1 MMPYVC
7 SSLYPH
13 DPPPTGKRHCLTPHQ
28 GQRSNLLDQH
38 SGRQRHDE
46 LPSPDR
52 IIVDV
57 SAPQFLATEDA
68 PVERRELFKGALA
81 AGLLAAPP
89 LFSQAAPATDVVIE
103 RPVSGKPHQGKVLAL
118 ITPHLDDG
126 PFFACGTVAK
136 LLSEGYTGF
145 FIRTSNDE
153 KDSYDLT
160 LGETVLANETDA
172 QAFVQACGL
181 KQVFDLGNR
190 NHRMDDLSRVELRAR
205 LIFLFRLLKIDTVFS
220 YDPWGHYEENPD
232 HYVTAQAVE
241 AACWMAAGHLDMPE
255 HFAAGLKPH
264 SVSEKYY
271 FARGPQLVNRVV
283 DIAPT
288 FETKLAC
295 LRSCRTMITH
305 MIKDLNASLVE
316 KKLQVPALSAAG
328 SDAIR
333 EFTKVALE
341 TSGSAIGHEFG
352 LDYAE
357 AFHYI
362 GPDRSMDDY
371 IARHAVSL

>member
-1 MMPYVC
+1 M
-7 SSLYPH
+7 
-13 DPPPTGKRHCLTPHQ
+13 
-28 GQRSNLLDQH
+28 
-38 SGRQRHDE
+38 
-46 LPSPDR
+46 
-52 IIVDV
+52 
-57 SAPQFLATEDA
+57 
-68 PVERRELFKGALA
+68 ERRDLLKGALA
-81 AGLLAAPP
+81 ASFLGAGQVQA
-89 LFSQAAPATDVVIE
+89 QAASAADMVIE
-103 RPVSGKPHQGKVLAL
+103 RPVSGEPHKGKVLAL

-136 LLSEGYTGF
+136 LLREGYTGY

-160 LGETVLANETDA
+160 LGETVLGNERDA
-172 QAFVQACGL
+172 RAFVTVCGL
-181 KQVFDLGNR
+181 KDMFDLGYR
-190 NHRMDDLSRVELRAR
+190 NHRMDDLARTEIRAR
-205 LIFLFRLLKIDTVFS
+205 LIFLFRLLKVDTIFS

-241 AACWMAAGHLDMPE
+241 AACWMSGGHLDMPE

-283 DIAPT
+283 DIGAT
-288 FETKLAC
+288 FEIKLHC
-295 LRSCRTMITH
+295 LRACRTMVTH
-305 MIKDLNASLVE
+305 MIKDVNAALLE
-316 KKLQVPALSAAG
+316 KKLRVPALSGVGDAAI
-328 SDAIR
+328 D

-341 TSGSAIGHEFG
+341 TKDRPAGSKFG
-352 LDYAE
+352 CDFAE

-371 IARHAVSL
+371 VARHAVPL